1 MMTENQV
8 KDYREAIK
16 KIQAKYK
23 DNTDLYNENMTRIY
37 DGQLQAIE
45 FILKYN
51 QKAPHRS
58 L

>member
-51 QKAPHRS
+51 QKEVV
-58 L
+58 

>member
-23 DNTDLYNENMTRIY
+23 DNTDLYSIRN
-37 DGQLQAIE
+37 
-45 FILKYN
+45 
-51 QKAPHRS
+51 
-58 L
+58 